1 MKKHD
6 IIIVKKP
13 YDDLSIKFLPT
24 IMRIVLSKRH
34 SFSSELGCKFINKR
48 PKFAHSLDGEIEK
61 NTGYFI
67 APSCCVLLF
76 ED

>member
-13 YDDLSIKFLPT
+13 YDELRTTFLPT
-24 IMRIVLSKRH
+24 IMRVVLSKRH
-34 SFSSELGCKFINKR
+34 SFSSELGCKFINKS
-48 PKFAHSLDGEIEK
+48 PKFAHDLGGNLEK
-61 NTGYFI
+61 GKGYFI
-67 APSCCVLLF
+67 ATSCCVLLF